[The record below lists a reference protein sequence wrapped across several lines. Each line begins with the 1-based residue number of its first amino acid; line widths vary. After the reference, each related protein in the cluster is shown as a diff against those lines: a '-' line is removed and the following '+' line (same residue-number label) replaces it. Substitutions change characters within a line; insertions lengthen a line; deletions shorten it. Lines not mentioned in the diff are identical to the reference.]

1 MPNVDANLN
10 QAQQTQPTSAPR
22 RVLTRLGLVAT
33 LHLGLFE
40 AIQQFT
46 VHRRES
52 TDELCLMALSALTVP
67 ALAWAVFP
75 LFTGPRF
82 KLLKPILSGAAALP
96 LFVGLWIGDY
106 FYSWHLRPNLGLYE
120 EPEWVQ
126 QHPGFQR
133 QLRQRIE
140 ANRWRA
146 GQE

>member
-1 MPNVDANLN
+1 MAKPDANLRGSPN
-10 QAQQTQPTSAPR
+10 IQAASAPR
-22 RVLTRLGLVAT
+22 RVLTRLVPVAA

-52 TDELCLMALSALTVP
+52 TGELCLMALSALTFL
-67 ALAWAVFP
+67 ALAWAAFP
-75 LFTGPRF
+75 LFAGSRF
-82 KLLKPILSGAAALP
+82 KLFKPILSGAAALP
-96 LFVGLWIGDY
+96 WCAALWAGDY
-106 FYSWHLRPNLGLYE
+106 FYSWHARPNLGLYE